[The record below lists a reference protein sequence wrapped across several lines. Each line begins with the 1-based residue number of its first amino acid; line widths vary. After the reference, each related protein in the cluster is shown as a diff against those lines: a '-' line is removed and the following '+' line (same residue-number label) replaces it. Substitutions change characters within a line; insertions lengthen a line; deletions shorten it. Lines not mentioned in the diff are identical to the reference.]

1 MLFRR
6 GVLIIGMALALPW
19 PAGAEVVD
27 RIVAV
32 VDRHAI
38 TLSEAERARRLQ
50 QLKGGEDVQMTQI
63 VDQLIE
69 SYLIEREVKRY
80 PGPPVTE
87 EEVSRAVDALGVS
100 MGSEEALLEALS
112 DQEMDLDALEHLL
125 RRQLVI
131 SHYLDNRFRSLI
143 YVNDEEIREY
153 YDGEVVAD
161 LITSAEPAPEL
172 EMIEDVI
179 RQILVEKKF
188 NERVDAWIE
197 SLRSRAR
204 VRKHIW

>member
-6 GVLIIGMALALPW
+6 GLLIIGMAMALPW
-19 PAGAEVVD
+19 PLAAEVVD

-38 TLSEAERARRLQ
+38 TLSEAEQARRLQ
-50 QLKGGEDVQMTQI
+50 QLKGSKQAQMTEI

-80 PGPPVTE
+80 PGPPVTTE
-87 EEVSRAVDALGVS
+87 ELSRAVDALREG
-100 MGSEEALLEALS
+100 MGSEQALLEALS
-112 DQEMDLDALEHLL
+112 AQEMDMDALERSL

-153 YDGEVVAD
+153 YDEEVVPA
-161 LITSAEPAPEL
+161 LTSAEPQPEL
-172 EMIEDVI
+172 DMIEDVI
-179 RQILVEKKF
+179 RQVLVEKKF

-197 SLRSRAR
+197 SLKSRAR
-204 VRKHIW
+204 IRKHIW

>member
-1 MLFRR
+1 
-6 GVLIIGMALALPW
+6 MALALPW

>member
-1 MLFRR
+1 M
-6 GVLIIGMALALPW
+6 ALPW
-19 PAGAEVVD
+19 PLAAEVVD

-38 TLSEAERARRLQ
+38 TLSEAEQARRLQ
-50 QLKGGEDVQMTQI
+50 QLEGSEQAQMTEI

-80 PGPPVTE
+80 PGPPVTTE
-87 EEVSRAVDALGVS
+87 ELSRAVDALREA
-100 MGSEEALLEALS
+100 MGSEEALLQALS
-112 DQEMDLDALEHLL
+112 DQEMNMDALGRLL

-153 YDGEVVAD
+153 YDGEVVPA
-161 LITSAEPAPEL
+161 LTSAEPQPEFD
-172 EMIEDVI
+172 MIEDAI

-188 NERVDAWIE
+188 NERVDAWIK
-197 SLRSRAR
+197 SLKSRAR
-204 VRKHIW
+204 IRKHVW

>member
-6 GVLIIGMALALPW
+6 GLLIIGMAIALPW
-19 PAGAEVVD
+19 PLAAEVVD

-38 TLSEAERARRLQ
+38 TLSEAEQARRLQ
-50 QLKGGEDVQMTQI
+50 QLKGSEQAQMTEI

-80 PGPPVTE
+80 PGPPVTTE
-87 EEVSRAVDALGVS
+87 ELSRAVDALREG

-112 DQEMDLDALEHLL
+112 AQEMDMDALERSL
-125 RRQLVI
+125 RRQLLI

-143 YVNDEEIREY
+143 YVNDEEIQEY
-153 YDGEVVAD
+153 YDKEVVPA
-161 LITSAEPAPEL
+161 LTSVEPQPEL
-172 EMIEDVI
+172 DMIEDVI
-179 RQILVEKKF
+179 RQVLVEKKF

-197 SLRSRAR
+197 RLKSRAR
-204 VRKHIW
+204 IRKHVW

>member
-6 GVLIIGMALALPW
+6 GLLIIGMALALPW
-19 PAGAEVVD
+19 QAGAELVD

-38 TLSEAERARRLQ
+38 TLSEAEQARRLQ
-50 QLKGGEDVQMTQI
+50 QLKGSEEAQMTEI

-80 PGPPVTE
+80 PGPPVTTE
-87 EEVSRAVDALGVS
+87 ELSRAVDALREG
-100 MGSEEALLEALS
+100 MGSEEALLKALS
-112 DQEMDLDALEHLL
+112 AQEMDMDALENVLS
-125 RRQLVI
+125 RQLVI

-153 YDGEVVAD
+153 YDGEVVPA
-161 LITSAEPAPEL
+161 LTSAEPQPEL

-179 RQILVEKKF
+179 RQVLVEKKF
-188 NERVDAWIE
+188 NQRVDAWIE
-197 SLRSRAR
+197 SLKSRAR
-204 VRKHIW
+204 IRKHVW

>member
-1 MLFRR
+1 MLSRR

-32 VDRHAI
+32 VDRQAI
-38 TLSEAERARRLQ
+38 TLSEAEQARRLQ

-80 PGPPVTE
+80 PGPPVTK

-125 RRQLVI
+125 RRQLVV

-153 YDGEVVAD
+153 YDEEVVAA
-161 LITSAEPAPEL
+161 LITSEEPAPAL

-204 VRKHIW
+204 VRKYIW

>member
-1 MLFRR
+1 
-6 GVLIIGMALALPW
+6 MALALPW

-38 TLSEAERARRLQ
+38 TLSEAEQARRLQ
-50 QLKGGEDVQMTQI
+50 QLKGGEDVQLTQI

-80 PGPPVTE
+80 PGPPVTKE
-87 EEVSRAVDALGVS
+87 ELSRAVGALREAV
-100 MGSEEALLEALS
+100 GSEEALFEALS
-112 DQEMDLDALEHLL
+112 DQEMDMDGLEHLL

-143 YVNDEEIREY
+143 HVNDEEIREY
-153 YDGEVVAD
+153 YDAEVVPA
-161 LITSAEPAPEL
+161 LLSAEPQPEL

-179 RQILVEKKF
+179 RQVLVEKKF
-188 NERVDAWIE
+188 NQRVEAWIE
-197 SLRSRAR
+197 SLKSRAHI
-204 VRKHIW
+204 RKHVW

>member
-80 PGPPVTE
+80 PAPPVTE